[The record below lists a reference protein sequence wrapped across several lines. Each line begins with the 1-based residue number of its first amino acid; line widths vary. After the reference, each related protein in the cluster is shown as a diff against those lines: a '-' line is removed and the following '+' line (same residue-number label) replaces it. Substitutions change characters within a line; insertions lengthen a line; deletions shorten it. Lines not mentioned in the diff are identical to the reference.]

1 MTASRR
7 TGQSGTLAGHD
18 AVFKAERAIAGDN
31 EEGKE
36 ESVEGKE
43 ESVEGKEE
51 SVEGKE
57 ESVEGKEESVEGKRG
72 RECVE
77 WLLGCKDLGGL
88 ERGVR
93 GGDVVEGD
101 ADGDVAS

>member
-1 MTASRR
+1 MTASRS
-7 TGQSGTLAGHD
+7 TGQSGALAGHD
-18 AVFKAERAIAGDN
+18 AVFEAERAIAGDN

-36 ESVEGKE
+36 G
-43 ESVEGKEE
+43 
-51 SVEGKE
+51 
-57 ESVEGKEESVEGKRG
+57 SVEGKRG

-93 GGDVVEGD
+93 GGVVVEGG
-101 ADGDVAS
+101 ADGDVAG